1 MSGNPHDERKLTGT
15 GSYNLEQNFQ
25 NIALEDS
32 DNYSDEDFYSD
43 EFETQE
49 NEYHEDGP
57 VGEQSSSLGISTQE
71 SSTKLNAQVQLYEQY
86 LGNNNNRFGE
96 TNSMAADDSHHF
108 DSYQFD
114 ESFVNAQQRVQQAYG
129 ADTEIYKTLNPKHSQ
144 AQILPKEQRHE
155 MMRREIEGQM
165 GSKLFNQLYEM
176 LELEI
181 QNDTDPKARAE
192 LVKEICQGNSD
203 LIKLCQ
209 KLEDIIYWEQHFTY
223 A

>member
-1 MSGNPHDERKLTGT
+1 M
-15 GSYNLEQNFQ
+15 
-25 NIALEDS
+25 EDS

-43 EFETQE
+43 EFETQD

-57 VGEQSSSLGISTQE
+57 VNEESSSSLRISTQA

-86 LGNNNNRFGE
+86 LGNRFGE

-144 AQILPKEQRHE
+144 A
-155 MMRREIEGQM
+155 
-165 GSKLFNQLYEM
+165 
-176 LELEI
+176 
-181 QNDTDPKARAE
+181 
-192 LVKEICQGNSD
+192 
-203 LIKLCQ
+203 
-209 KLEDIIYWEQHFTY
+209 
-223 A
+223 